1 MPVTILMYHVIAEP
15 GNAAEARFCRT
26 PTAFREDMEQI
37 RLSGYQVLPLA
48 AVLEGVAGRAVIPER
63 AVAITFDDGVACSYE
78 NALPI
83 LQEYGYPATM
93 FAISG
98 LLGGYNEWC
107 DEFGFPRRRM
117 LVNSEVRALVE
128 AGVDI
133 GSHTV
138 NHPWLGKSDAIV
150 VNREV
155 HDSKAALEDILGREV
170 MHFAYPFGSWSN
182 VARDAVI
189 EAGYTGACSTMSGSN
204 RKGTDPFL
212 LRRTEIK
219 GSDAPW
225 QFRLKLR
232 FATNDMP
239 PISEARRLVRHAL
252 EGVGLIRARVNGH

>member
-1 MPVTILMYHVIAEP
+1 MPVTILMYHMVAEP

-26 PTAFREDMEQI
+26 PEAFRADMEQI
-37 RLSGYQVLPLA
+37 RLSGLQVLPLA
-48 AVLEGVAGRAVIPER
+48 TVLDGVAGRVSISDR
-63 AVAITFDDGVACSYE
+63 AVAITFDDGVACAYE

-83 LQEYGYPATM
+83 LQEYGYPATV
-93 FAISG
+93 FVISG
-98 LLGGYNEWC
+98 LLGGHNDWC
-107 DEFGFPRRRM
+107 EEFGFPRRRM
-117 LVNSEVRALVE
+117 LVKSEVRALAE

-138 NHPWLGKSDAIV
+138 SHPWLGKSDLIV
-150 VNREV
+150 VKREV
-155 HDSKAALEDILGREV
+155 HDSKIALEDILGREV
-170 MHFAYPFGSWSN
+170 THFAYPFGSWSN

-189 EAGYTGACSTMSGSN
+189 EAGYTGACSTMSGIN
-204 RKGTDPFL
+204 KKGTDTFL

-239 PISEARRLVRHAL
+239 PISEARRLARHAL
-252 EGVGLIRARVNGH
+252 EGLGLIRARENGY